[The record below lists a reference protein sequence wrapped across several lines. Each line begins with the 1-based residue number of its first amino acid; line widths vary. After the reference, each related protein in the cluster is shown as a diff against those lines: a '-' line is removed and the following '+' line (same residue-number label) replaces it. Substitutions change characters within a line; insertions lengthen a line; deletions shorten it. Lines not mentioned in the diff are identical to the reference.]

1 MAKKRGKSKGSASFK
16 RHKAGKKSSYRISSS
31 QIASQTPVSAAPAK
45 KTEASEMNSEI
56 DRLLKDEG
64 NIKQELERLEEKEIS
79 LEAGEEQLKKGE
91 SRIEKQEKTIRQDEK
106 KIEGE
111 AKRILGVEEEIRNNV
126 IIKPLGKVT
135 IMDVNKGLIG
145 AFFGT
150 IAHFAFIYG
159 REIAKGIT
167 NTRAAVLYAF
177 SYFLLIFLM
186 YRAGYR
192 EIEEKKYLE
201 LFPLRATILYLL
213 SICVV
218 IFVFLLYNQIE
229 VITLGVL
236 FREVSVVSIL
246 AVLGAGTADML
257 GRH

>member
-1 MAKKRGKSKGSASFK
+1 MAKKRGKTRARASSKKAKKGKSDRYRVSPPKIVSSPIISAE
-16 RHKAGKKSSYRISSS
+16 
-31 QIASQTPVSAAPAK
+31 PAK
-45 KTEASEMNSEI
+45 KAETSEMNLEI
-56 DRLLKDEG
+56 DKLLKSEG
-64 NIKQELERLEEKEIS
+64 SIKQELEKLEEKELAIEEG
-79 LEAGEEQLKKGE
+79 EAQLKKNE
-91 SRIEKQEKTIRQDEK
+91 ARIEKEEK
-106 KIEGE
+106 KIETE
-111 AKRILGVEEEIRNNV
+111 AKKILGLEEDIKSKV
-126 IIKPLGKVT
+126 TIKPLGKVT
-135 IMDVNKGLIG
+135 IRDVNKGLIG

-167 NTRAAVLYAF
+167 NNRAAVLYIF

-186 YRAGYR
+186 YRVGYR

-246 AVLGAGTADML
+246 AVLGAGTADMI
-257 GRH
+257 GRE

>member
-1 MAKKRGKSKGSASFK
+1 MAKKRGKSRAKTAVKRPKKGKSARYRVSQP
-16 RHKAGKKSSYRISSS
+16 KSDSLNLISPP
-31 QIASQTPVSAAPAK
+31 AAK
-45 KTEASEMNSEI
+45 KTETSEVSLEI
-56 DRLLKDEG
+56 DKLLKSEG
-64 NIKQELERLEEKEIS
+64 SIKQELENLEEKELT
-79 LEAGEEQLKKGE
+79 LEQGEEQLKKNE
-91 SRIEKQEKTIRQDEK
+91 ARIEKEEK
-106 KIEGE
+106 KIETE
-111 AKRILGVEEEIRNNV
+111 AKKILGLEEDIKSRV
-126 IIKPLGKVT
+126 TIKPLGKVT

-167 NTRAAVLYAF
+167 NTRAAVLYIF

-201 LFPLRATILYLL
+201 LFPLRATLLYLL

-218 IFVFLLYNQIE
+218 IFVFLLYNQID
-229 VITLGVL
+229 VVTLGIL
-236 FREVSVVSIL
+236 FREVIVVSIL
-246 AVLGAGTADML
+246 AVLGAGTADMI
-257 GRH
+257 GRD

>member
-1 MAKKRGKSKGSASFK
+1 MAKKKGKQRAKAAVKKSKKSKSNRHRASPL
-16 RHKAGKKSSYRISSS
+16 KSDAL
-31 QIASQTPVSAAPAK
+31 QLVSAPAAEK
-45 KTEASEMNSEI
+45 AETSEVNSEI
-56 DRLLKDEG
+56 DKLLKSEG
-64 NIKQELERLEEKEIS
+64 NLKQELENLEEKETT
-79 LEAGEEQLKKGE
+79 LEHGEEQLKKNE
-91 SRIEKQEKTIRQDEK
+91 ARIEKEEK
-106 KIEGE
+106 KI
-111 AKRILGVEEEIRNNV
+111 LGLEEDIKGKV
-126 IIKPLGKVT
+126 TIKPLGKVT
-135 IMDVNKGLIG
+135 IRDVNKGLIG

-167 NTRAAVLYAF
+167 NNRAAVLYIF

-192 EIEEKKYLE
+192 EIDEKRYLE

-229 VITLGVL
+229 VVTLGIL

-246 AVLGAGTADML
+246 AVLGAGTADMI
-257 GRH
+257 GRD